1 MSMLVPLSDLSLK
14 EVGDASIDVV
24 FFFVVVDT
32 DMSIL
37 VPLYDLTRRGV
48 AGLPVEASQILDH
61 CQHVHIWCKK
71 AKKQ

>member
-1 MSMLVPLSDLSLK
+1 MSMLVPPSDLSLK
-14 EVGDASIDVV
+14 EVGDASIDV
-24 FFFVVVDT
+24 FFFLVDT
-32 DMSIL
+32 DVSIL

-48 AGLPVEASQILDH
+48 AGLPVEAFQILDH

>member
-1 MSMLVPLSDLSLK
+1 MSMLVPLYDLSLK
-14 EVGDASIDVV
+14 EVEDASIDV
-24 FFFVVVDT
+24 FFFFDT
-32 DMSIL
+32 DVSIL

-71 AKKQ
+71 AKKH

>member
-1 MSMLVPLSDLSLK
+1 MSMLVPLYDLSLK
-14 EVGDASIDVV
+14 EVGDASIDV

-32 DMSIL
+32 DMSII

-61 CQHVHIWCKK
+61 CQHVHIWRKK
-71 AKKQ
+71 TKKQ

>member
-1 MSMLVPLSDLSLK
+1 MSMLVPLYDLSLK

-61 CQHVHIWCKK
+61 CQHVHIWRKK
-71 AKKQ
+71 TKKQ